1 MPRVQFKGSMLNGA
15 LPGSSCAA
23 HVSGWMNSGYSL
35 IGWNISRRMFD
46 TLLNPWLLM
55 MDDHTSYVSIDG
67 INFAKANG
75 ILLVTF
81 PPHCGHKLQ
90 PLDSTIYGPLKKYS
104 RILIMYSLPYSV
116 KARTLSGRGLY
127 QDWLFCDIGCVQKVL
142 IMQAQSI
149 MYIILLWYVNIGSH
163 KLLLPLT
170 TDSQYHITRMI
181 SRHLSEMHPLM
192 LPILRAVNAAHR
204 NNSVCTQH
212 LALKLYPTCLD
223 DIQQS
228 NKVLEMMASG
238 KTMGFDHL

>member
-46 TLLNPWLLM
+46 KLLNPWLLM

-104 RILIMYSLPYSV
+104 RILIMSSLPYSV
-116 KARTLSGRGLY
+116 KARTLSGLTFLWHWMRAKGLDNASPKHHVHHFTLVCEY
-127 QDWLFCDIGCVQKVL
+127 WFT
-142 IMQAQSI
+142 QAAA
-149 MYIILLWYVNIGSH
+149 
-163 KLLLPLT
+163 
-170 TDSQYHITRMI
+170 
-181 SRHLSEMHPLM
+181 
-192 LPILRAVNAAHR
+192 AVN
-204 NNSVCTQH
+204 NW
-212 LALKLYPTCLD
+212 
-223 DIQQS
+223 
-228 NKVLEMMASG
+228 
-238 KTMGFDHL
+238 